1 MKILTKDDGRD
12 PVQTQIDI
20 VQKSINFYSWYLG
33 RCDEISPDT
42 SARANL
48 VKKIEYEVKNL
59 DLLKSKHPEY
69 FI

>member
-1 MKILTKDDGRD
+1 MKILTKDTGRD

-20 VQKSINFYSWYLG
+20 VQKSIMVYSHYLDWY
-33 RCDEISPDT
+33 DDKSSPK
-42 SARANL
+42 AHAELLR
-48 VKKIEYEVKNL
+48 KIEKEVKNL